1 VLDRQGRLTYC
12 NAGHNAPFLI
22 GTGGVRRLE
31 EGGLIVGM
39 FDHAVYE
46 QETVQLD
53 PGDIVVVF
61 SDGVSEALSA
71 ASEEFGEV
79 RLQAV
84 VSKHLNDGPDATL
97 EHMLDAV
104 RDFTKGAVQNDDV
117 TALVVR
123 YTGS

>member
-1 VLDRQGRLTYC
+1 
-12 NAGHNAPFLI
+12 
-22 GTGGVRRLE
+22 VRRLE

-39 FDHAVYE
+39 FEHATYE

-53 PGDIVVVF
+53 PGDIIVVF

-71 ASEEFGEV
+71 ESEEFGEQ
-79 RLQAV
+79 RLQDV
-84 VSKHLNDGPDATL
+84 VRKYMDDGPDATL
-97 EHMLDAV
+97 EHLLDSV

-123 YTGS
+123 YTGTQGS